1 MIGFQRNFLRF
12 IKKQLFPFFIVYVFL
27 IFLSNIS
34 PESFFAEN
42 REFQL
47 LEIIQNILLIC
58 SLVLL
63 FQFRKKF
70 VKVSNLLTYLLRQLL
85 ILFLLYEE
93 ISFLTF
99 SSNNLTNYQQEFNLH
114 NSKIFYGDLFSLT
127 IPITNSTHTITIQN
141 LLSLSILFILGY
153 GSYFVFWKKIKYLFL
168 DKQLAIYSFMYFFN
182 IVIYSTM
189 RDSNIIY
196 LLHIHQMKGE
206 VLELFIYFL
215 FFIDTLRKRKI
226 MS

>member
-1 MIGFQRNFLRF
+1 M
-12 IKKQLFPFFIVYVFL
+12 KKLFKFYKKTIISFFIVYVFL

-34 PESFFAEN
+34 PESFFEEN
-42 REFQL
+42 REFEL
-47 LEIIQNILLIC
+47 LEIIQNILLIS

-70 VKVSNLLTYLLRQLL
+70 VKVSNLLTYFLRQLL

-99 SSNNLTNYQQEFNLH
+99 SSNNSTNSQLEFNLH
-114 NSKIFYGDLFSLT
+114 NSNFFSGELFSLT
-127 IPITNSTHTITIQN
+127 IPITNSTHTITIET
-141 LLSLSILFILGY
+141 LLSLSILFIFGY
-153 GSYFVFWKKIKYLFL
+153 GSYFVCWKKIKYLFL

-189 RDSNIIY
+189 RDSNIIH

-206 VLELFIYFL
+206 VLELFVYFL